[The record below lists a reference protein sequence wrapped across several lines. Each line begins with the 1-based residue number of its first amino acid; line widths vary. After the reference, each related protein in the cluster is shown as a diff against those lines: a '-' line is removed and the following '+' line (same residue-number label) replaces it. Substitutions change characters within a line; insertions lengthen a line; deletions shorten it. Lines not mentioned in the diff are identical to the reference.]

1 MDKIVGHVK
10 SASLHQNLD
19 FKELL
24 APILFLRKLLAPV
37 LIVVTSSIS
46 SSSTFTKELRHLNPN
61 LARMQLQAFKSI
73 PILWPESDIA
83 SK

>member
-37 LIVVTSSIS
+37 LVVVTSSIS
-46 SSSTFTKELRHLNPN
+46 SSSTFTKELRHLSPY
-61 LARMQLQAFKSI
+61 LA
-73 PILWPESDIA
+73 
-83 SK
+83 

>member
-24 APILFLRKLLAPV
+24 APVFLRKLLAPV

-61 LARMQLQAFKSI
+61 LARMQLQASKSI